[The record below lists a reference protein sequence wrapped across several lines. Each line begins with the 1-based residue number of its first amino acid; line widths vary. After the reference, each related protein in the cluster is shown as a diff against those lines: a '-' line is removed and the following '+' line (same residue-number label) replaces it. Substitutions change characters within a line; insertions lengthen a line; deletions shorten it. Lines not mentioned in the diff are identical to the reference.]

1 VIFKERHLSIPFVG
15 DDVTKDFS
23 IAAKQIV
30 KSLAPKE
37 KDVIVV
43 WVRNYGEG
51 GKWRACCYLD
61 AS

>member
-1 VIFKERHLSIPFVG
+1 MSIPFVG

-51 GKWRACCYLD
+51 GKWRACYYLD